1 MRCLL
6 IDDEPVA
13 LDILTDYIEKIP
25 FLECIGSF
33 RDPLMAINFLKDH
46 NADLIFLDINMPDLT
61 GLQFLKSLKHQPL
74 VIFTTAYSQYAL
86 ESYDYDAVDYL
97 LKPIEFDRF
106 VKAAHKALEMYNLG
120 TAVNIIPGSRDF
132 ILIKS
137 GTKYLKFKFSEILYI
152 KGTGNYVTF
161 VTEKKEIMYL
171 STMKKVLSILPSDLF
186 YRVHKSYIINLSH
199 VDHIQDDQIKIN
211 EENIPVGDLYR
222 DNFYKIFKR
231 DS

>member
-13 LDILTDYIEKIP
+13 LDILADYIKKVP

-33 RDPLMAINFLKDH
+33 RDPLKALDFLKDH
-46 NADLIFLDINMPDLT
+46 NADLIFLDINMPDLS
-61 GLQFLKSLKHQPL
+61 GMQFLKSLKNQPL
-74 VIFTTAYSQYAL
+74 VIFTTAYSKYAL
-86 ESYDYDAVDYL
+86 EIYDYDAVDYL

-106 VKAAHKALEMYNLG
+106 VKAANKALEMYNLG
-120 TAVNIIPGSRDF
+120 TAAPHIPGVRDF

-137 GTKYLKFKFSEILYI
+137 GTKYFKLKFSDILYI
-152 KGTGNYVTF
+152 KGTGNYVTL

-171 STMKKVLSILPSDLF
+171 STMKKVLSILPSALF

-199 VDHIQDDQIKIN
+199 VDHIQDDRIRIK
-211 EENIPVGDLYR
+211 EENIPVGELYR
-222 DNFYKIFKR
+222 DTFYKIFKR
-231 DS
+231 DG